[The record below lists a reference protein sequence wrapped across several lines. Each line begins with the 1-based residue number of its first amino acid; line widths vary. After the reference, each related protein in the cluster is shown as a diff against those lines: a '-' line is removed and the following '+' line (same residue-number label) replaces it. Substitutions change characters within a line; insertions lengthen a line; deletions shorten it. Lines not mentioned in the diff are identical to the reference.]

1 MDALSATAIITL
13 ITSIFAG
20 LAVAS
25 TRWGVDSRP
34 GLGDDHAR

>member
-1 MDALSATAIITL
+1 MDTFAATALITL

-25 TRWGVDSRP
+25 SVWGVDSRP
-34 GLGDDHAR
+34 GMGDDHAR

>member
-1 MDALSATAIITL
+1 MDAFAATFLITL

-20 LAVAS
+20 LGLAS
-25 TRWGVDSRP
+25 SRWGVDSRP